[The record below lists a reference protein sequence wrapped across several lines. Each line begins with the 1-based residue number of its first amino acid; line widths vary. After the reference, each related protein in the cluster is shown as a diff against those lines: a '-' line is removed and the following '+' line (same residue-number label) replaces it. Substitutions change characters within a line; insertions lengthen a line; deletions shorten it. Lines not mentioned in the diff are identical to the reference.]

1 MSNPTILSTDELPAG
16 QRQEWLREV
25 IGREYANVEITP
37 PTDERLF
44 NEMTIHPWG
53 NLRLSSIRSNAIT
66 IERLP
71 REPDKI
77 SQDAYFAVVLLSGD
91 YSLKQDGREVVLRP
105 GDMTIYDA
113 TRPHRIF
120 CPGHFSK
127 LILSVPRSGLK
138 ERIVGVE
145 HCSALHIPGDHGAG
159 AVTAAF
165 LTSCAKQAGGLS
177 AAQIAGLSEN
187 CLDLLAMALSAA
199 RPAAAAASRGRVAA
213 LTRIKNFVER
223 NLADPNLD
231 ASTIAAGVG
240 MSTRYVNDILS
251 DEDVSLM
258 RYVLGRRLEKCQR
271 DLTSPASAGIQITDI
286 AFRWGF
292 NDLSH
297 FSRSFKEK
305 FGCSPREY
313 KKVTL
318 HLTHRVSK

>member
-1 MSNPTILSTDELPAG
+1 MSNPIILSTEHLPAG
-16 QRQEWLREV
+16 QRREWLREV

-37 PTDERLF
+37 PTFGRLF

-71 REPDKI
+71 REPEKI

-91 YSLKQDGREVVLRP
+91 YSLQQDGREVVLRP

-120 CPGHFSK
+120 CPGRFSK
-127 LILSVPRSGLK
+127 LILSIPRSGLR

-145 HCSALHIPGDHGAG
+145 HCSALRIPGDRGAG

-165 LTSCAKQAGGLS
+165 LTACAEQAGDLS
-177 AAQIAGLSEN
+177 ATQVAALSEN
-187 CLDLLAMALSAA
+187 CLDLLAISLSTV
-199 RPAAAAASRGRVAA
+199 RPAAAAASRGRPAA
-213 LTRIKNFVER
+213 LARIKSFVER

-231 ASTIAAGVG
+231 PEMVATGVG
-240 MSTRYVNDILS
+240 MSTRYINDILS
-251 DEDVSLM
+251 DDDASLM
-258 RYVLGRRLEKCQR
+258 RYVLGRRLEKCRR
-271 DLTSPASAGIQITDI
+271 DLAAPVGTEIQITDV

-305 FGCSPREY
+305 FGCSPRDY
-313 KKVTL
+313 KNL
-318 HLTHRVSK
+318 NLDLTYRVSK